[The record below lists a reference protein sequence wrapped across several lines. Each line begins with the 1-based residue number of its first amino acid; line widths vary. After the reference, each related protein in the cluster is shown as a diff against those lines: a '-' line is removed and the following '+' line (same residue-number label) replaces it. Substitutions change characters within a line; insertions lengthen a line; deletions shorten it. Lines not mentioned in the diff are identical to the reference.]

1 MCETSILTYSRDHG
15 LFGGVVTRWLHVC
28 VRTIRLTKS
37 CRHEGVAKTIVLE
50 NVVPMPASADELIS
64 TLNEH
69 GQIAPKEKTGE
80 TSASSQR

>member
-1 MCETSILTYSRDHG
+1 MAP
-15 LFGGVVTRWLHVC
+15 
-28 VRTIRLTKS
+28 RLRPDNKANEKLYGMKVS
-37 CRHEGVAKTIVLE
+37 AKTIVLE

-69 GQIAPKEKTGE
+69 GQKAPKEKTGE